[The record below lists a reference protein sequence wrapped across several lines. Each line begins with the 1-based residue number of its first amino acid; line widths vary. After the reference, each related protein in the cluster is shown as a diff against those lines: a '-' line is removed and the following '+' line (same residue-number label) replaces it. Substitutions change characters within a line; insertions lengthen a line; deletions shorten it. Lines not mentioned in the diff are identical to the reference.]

1 MELAGLINGN
11 LRTAEGRA
19 TASAGNQIFL
29 SGKTICA
36 VGGWEEEV
44 FFSVID
50 INIYFLQCWVLGAI
64 KALQGLFP
72 AGRI

>member
-44 FFSVID
+44 FFLC
-50 INIYFLQCWVLGAI
+50 Y
-64 KALQGLFP
+64 
-72 AGRI
+72 